1 MVVLILVKS
10 KGFFDLSMLIFYD
23 RGCTLF
29 FRGRF
34 FKIKGFFG
42 KGLNLTFYF
51 SPRSL
56 FNQTQPPTFTKIK
69 IAEPFK
75 KLVVTTSTKVLTH
88 PTLTKTL

>member
-1 MVVLILVKS
+1 MRSSLISKGKDHDTFLLEGVVVVLILVKS

-51 SPRSL
+51 SRGL
-56 FNQTQPPTFTKIK
+56 FIFREDFLFF
-69 IAEPFK
+69 AEI
-75 KLVVTTSTKVLTH
+75 
-88 PTLTKTL
+88 TL

>member
-10 KGFFDLSMLIFYD
+10 EGGFDLSMLIFYD

-34 FKIKGFFG
+34 LKIKVKGFFG

-51 SPRSL
+51 CGGA
-56 FNQTQPPTFTKIK
+56 FCFFAEITFYQNQP
-69 IAEPFK
+69 
-75 KLVVTTSTKVLTH
+75 
-88 PTLTKTL
+88 